1 MTNSSNIS
9 LVDNYPLPVLG
20 RSKHLLTPTVSP
32 GSLGQDSLGC
42 FSVNFCVLSVLR
54 TADCKTEI
62 HNIFISAYC
71 PASSVLR
78 RCWHGRGWRRG
89 NQHTVWDESVQSSS
103 EAADGD
109 HQFLRIVTVS
119 PSQCQWSP
127 LSCQMVMLSLPP
139 PTMSPPDGRPP
150 SSGKFYG
157 FLIENKLNWA
167 TLHHSSVRRTSRT
180 SWVILKEVNL
190 KRKTSRWSQEP
201 GLLLC
206 SFWATPTLSED
217 LLCF

>member
-20 RSKHLLTPTVSP
+20 RRKHLLTPTVSP

-42 FSVNFCVLSVLR
+42 FSVNFCVLPVLR

-71 PASSVLR
+71 PDSSVLR

-119 PSQCQWSP
+119 QWSP
-127 LSCQMVMLSLPP
+127 VSWWCCGRVPSLPP
-139 PTMSPPDGRPP
+139 PGHRQLCQNQMVARPAVLQEILWFP
-150 SSGKFYG
+150 
-157 FLIENKLNWA
+157 
-167 TLHHSSVRRTSRT
+167 HRR
-180 SWVILKEVNL
+180 
-190 KRKTSRWSQEP
+190 
-201 GLLLC
+201 
-206 SFWATPTLSED
+206 
-217 LLCF
+217 